1 MVSGG
6 ARPMSSGAAASAAGV
21 EAGAAGG
28 GKDDELADLVRR
40 LVDALARYS
49 DRLPFDLDRQVCRSD
64 L

>member
-1 MVSGG
+1 
-6 ARPMSSGAAASAAGV
+6 MSSGAAASAAGV